1 MFIIVVGGGKVGYY
15 LIKDLLEAGQEAS
28 IVEKDKLKADNLTE
42 ILGGIV
48 IYGDGCDPLIME
60 KAGVE
65 RADMIVAV
73 TGDDED
79 NLVICQIAKNKFN
92 VPFVMAKVNN
102 PKNETT
108 FKMLGIDE
116 TISSTN
122 IILSLIE
129 QEVAYKGILTSLP
142 ICRRAGVKIIE
153 AMVKADS
160 PLNKKSIKN
169 LNLPPNTLIT
179 GVVRNDEW
187 IVPDGNFVVEV
198 DDMLIFTIKE
208 ENFENLKKVLL
219 AHV

>member
-48 IYGDGCDPLIME
+48 IYGDGCDPLVME

-65 RADMIVAV
+65 RADMVVAV

-79 NLVICQIAKNKFN
+79 NLVICQITKNKFN

-102 PKNETT
+102 PKNEAT
-108 FKMLGIDE
+108 FKLLGIDE

-129 QEVAYKGILTSLP
+129 QEVAYKGVLTSLP

-153 AMVKADS
+153 AMIKPGS
-160 PLNKKSIKN
+160 SLNNKSIKN

-187 IVPDGNFVVEV
+187 IVPDGNFVVKI

-219 AHV
+219 AHE

>member
-1 MFIIVVGGGKVGYY
+1 MFIVVVGGGKVGYY
-15 LIKDLLEAGQEAS
+15 LIKDLLDAGQEAS
-28 IVEKDKLKADNLTE
+28 IIEKDRTKADNLTE

-48 IYGDGCDPLIME
+48 IHGDGCDPLILE
-60 KAGVE
+60 KSGVE
-65 RADMIVAV
+65 RADMVVAV

-108 FKMLGIDE
+108 FKLLGIDE

-153 AMVKADS
+153 AMVKTDS
-160 PLNKKSIKN
+160 SLKNKSIKD

-187 IVPDGNFVVEV
+187 IVPDGNFIVKI

-219 AHV
+219 AHE

>member
-1 MFIIVVGGGKVGYY
+1 MFIVVVGGGKVGYY
-15 LIKDLLEAGQEAS
+15 LIKDLLDAGQEAS
-28 IVEKDKLKADNLTE
+28 IIEKDKTKADNLTE

-48 IYGDGCDPLIME
+48 IYGDGCDPLILE
-60 KAGVE
+60 KSGVE

-108 FKMLGIDE
+108 FKLLGIDE

-153 AMVKADS
+153 AMVKTDS
-160 PLNKKSIKN
+160 LLKNKSIKD

-187 IVPDGNFVVEV
+187 IVPDGNFTVKI

-219 AHV
+219 AHE